1 MKWHYSADCSHIV
14 GKTGI
19 SFINGLVGGGKTH
32 DPLPPLRPYRAGV
45 VECGRD
51 IQPAMDEIKPFP
63 PRYLYVVDEECE
75 IRDTVVEVDLFS
87 ENQWQW
93 LRMTPNE

>member
-1 MKWHYSADCSHIV
+1 
-14 GKTGI
+14 
-19 SFINGLVGGGKTH
+19 
-32 DPLPPLRPYRAGV
+32 
-45 VECGRD
+45 
-51 IQPAMDEIKPFP
+51 MDEIKPFP